1 MTTTPFKRGL
11 SEDLIKWLT
20 GATGRALCAAFAQ
33 HKLDVRLR
41 GDYLNAYRAECSVG
55 KVKWQGVQKRA
66 VLSIHW
72 KYLANTPELL
82 TSHKHG
88 DYCDLALSA
97 ELTETYCSSLPT
109 ILRTVEDHH
118 HIGKEGRWE
127 QRCVEANLEGTPL
140 LVIDRQI
147 VNGRLKLDMLAVAP
161 GTGDATLVAVEL
173 KRDLDNRIQ
182 DVPKQALKY
191 VKMLDPDGLGLRADI
206 AASYGDVCRQLRML
220 GFKACDPALV
230 RPGMRVVGLVALA
243 DYTERSRLLG
253 RAREVAS
260 HLDRPI
266 RFCRLDRDH
275 LTLPPE
281 SEWFT

>member
-11 SEDLIKWLT
+11 SENLIKWLT
-20 GATGRALCAAFAQ
+20 TAAGRALCAAFAE

-41 GDYLNAYRAECSVG
+41 GDYLNAYRAECSVA
-55 KVKWQGVQKRA
+55 KVGWNGIQKRA

-72 KYLANTPELL
+72 KYLADTPELL
-82 TSHKHG
+82 ASHGHSG
-88 DYCDLALSA
+88 YCDLPLSA
-97 ELTETYCSSLPT
+97 EIVRTYCSSLPT
-109 ILRTVEDHH
+109 ILRTVEDY
-118 HIGKEGRWE
+118 IGEEGRWE

-147 VNGRLKLDMLAVAP
+147 VNGRPLIKLDILAVAP

-182 DVPKQALKY
+182 EVPKQALKY
-191 VKMLDPDGLGLRADI
+191 VEMLDPDGLGLRADI

-220 GFKACDPALV
+220 GFNACDPALV
-230 RPGMRVVGLVALA
+230 RPGMPVVGLVALA
-243 DYTERSRLLG
+243 NYNERSRLLG

-260 HLDRPI
+260 RLDRPI

>member
-1 MTTTPFKRGL
+1 MTTTAFKRGL

-20 GATGRALCAAFAQ
+20 TAPGRVLCAAFAE

-41 GDYLNAYRAECSVG
+41 GDYLNAYRAECSVA
-55 KVKWQGVQKRA
+55 KVEWQGVLKRA

-82 TSHKHG
+82 TSPKRG
-88 DYCDLALSA
+88 EYCYLALSA
-97 ELTETYCSSLPT
+97 EHTKTYCSSLPM
-109 ILRTVEDHH
+109 ILRAVEDY
-118 HIGKEGRWE
+118 IGEEGRWE

-147 VNGRLKLDMLAVAP
+147 VNGRPLIKLDILAVAP
-161 GTGDATLVAVEL
+161 GTSGATLVAVEL

-191 VKMLDPDGLGLRADI
+191 VEMLDPDGFGLRADI
-206 AASYGDVCRQLRML
+206 AASYADVCRQLRML
-220 GFKACDPALV
+220 GFKACDPALI
-230 RPGMRVVGLVALA
+230 RPGMRVVGLVGLA
-243 DYTERSRLLG
+243 NYNEKSRLLG
-253 RAREVAS
+253 RAREAAS

-266 RFCRLDRDH
+266 RFCRLDGDQ